1 MKGTALLFSSFLA
14 YTASASSPI
23 SEVSV
28 KEQGD
33 RLVVSYTLSESAI
46 VVADIQ
52 TNVADDVYASV
63 GGGHQ
68 WTLEG
73 DVNKLVDVKG
83 GAARSFAWT
92 PSSDLPRCNVDAAA
106 VKVVLTAYKAGTA
119 PDYMVVDL
127 SPVAVDRVAYY
138 PGAEWLPGGLLENG
152 DYRSSKLVMR
162 HIYAKGATFRM
173 GSLGEAGRSADE
185 YAHTVTLTNDF
196 WLGVFEA
203 TYAQF
208 NGAES
213 VRPLRN
219 TAYNTLRG
227 NATEYAWPIKPSPNS
242 YLGKISSATGIPFD
256 FPSEAQWEFACRAG
270 HGEGRMGDGSLIVDL
285 ASDGS
290 MIYAATEQA
299 CYGKPWSS
307 TDCSVIGGSFKPNAW
322 GLYDMYGNESEY
334 CVDWYKADI
343 SANVNGE
350 VVTEPGTYKVVRGGC
365 FSSSYSGCRSAGRN
379 FYKPESNLHEAG
391 FRPYTTYGFQDE
403 APVEAE

>member
-1 MKGTALLFSSFLA
+1 VSGGT
-14 YTASASSPI
+14 
-23 SEVSV
+23 
-28 KEQGD
+28 
-33 RLVVSYTLSESAI
+33 
-46 VVADIQ
+46 
-52 TNVADDVYASV
+52 
-63 GGGHQ
+63 
-68 WTLEG
+68 
-73 DVNKLVDVKG
+73 
-83 GAARSFAWT
+83 ARSFSWT
-92 PSSDLPRCNVDAAA
+92 PSSDLPRCDVDAAA
-106 VKVVLTAYKAGTA
+106 VKVVLTSYKAGTA

-208 NGAES
+208 NLFGAGVES

-219 TAYNTLRG
+219 IAYNTLRG
-227 NATEYAWPIKPSPNS
+227 NATEYAWPIKPSPDS
-242 YLGKISSATGIPFD
+242 YFGKIRAATGLPFD
-256 FPSEAQWEFACRAG
+256 FPAEAQWEFASRAG
-270 HGEGRMGDGSLIVDL
+270 YGEGRMGDGSLIVDL

-290 MIYAATEQA
+290 MIYAAKEQA
-299 CYGKPWSS
+299 CYGKPWSK

-334 CVDWYKADI
+334 CVDWYKVDI

-350 VVTEPGTYKVVRGGC
+350 VVTEGDRVMVEDKLELCKIVRGGC
-365 FSSSYSGCRSAGRN
+365 FSSAYNGCRSAERN
-379 FYKPESNLHEAG
+379 YYMPLSNKHEAG
-391 FRPYTTYGFQDE
+391 FRLYSTYGFQDE
-403 APVEAE
+403 ALVDAE